1 MLIPVN
7 QVLRSIHNP
16 KLSLASGM
24 TNLSPSMSTKLLNG
38 SPSGDPGV
46 GLEISSPEKGRSR
59 SSAGLG
65 NAKFTRLVITCR
77 TRRGRSTGSSQST

>member
-1 MLIPVN
+1 MLIHVI

-38 SPSGDPGV
+38 SPSGDPGA
-46 GLEISSPEKGRSR
+46 GLEISSPEKGRSEWF
-59 SSAGLG
+59 AVG
-65 NAKFTRLVITCR
+65 KCEFTHLVFARR
-77 TRRGRSTGSSQST
+77 TRRGRSTGSS